1 LQVNDAL
8 QGVDPKGEMSFV
20 SLLLQRGQG
29 MVCPSPV
36 RNALSWLDPS
46 GGAIP
51 FAVIFSRAS
60 REIQSVVHAGDK
72 TTSTSAFGSI
82 SLAAL
87 STSSEMTSVA
97 GHPE

>member
-1 LQVNDAL
+1 MHLKCSKGSRHELQMNEAL
-8 QGVDPKGEMSFV
+8 QAVDPNGEISFV

-29 MVCPSPV
+29 IMRPSPV

-60 REIQSVVHAGDK
+60 
-72 TTSTSAFGSI
+72 
-82 SLAAL
+82 
-87 STSSEMTSVA
+87 
-97 GHPE
+97 

>member
-1 LQVNDAL
+1 MQVNDAL
-8 QGVDPKGEMSFV
+8 QGVDPNGEMSFV
-20 SLLLQRGQG
+20 SLLLHIGHG

-60 REIQSVVHAGDK
+60 SEIQSVVHAGDK
-72 TTSTSAFGSI
+72 TTSTSASGSI

-87 STSSEMTSVA
+87 RTSLEMTSVA

>member
-1 LQVNDAL
+1 VNDAL
-8 QGVDPKGEMSFV
+8 HGVDPNGEMSFV
-20 SLLLQRGQG
+20 SLLLHIGHG
-29 MVCPSPV
+29 MMCPSPV

-51 FAVIFSRAS
+51 FAVIFLRAS
-60 REIQSVVHAGDK
+60 REIQSVVQAGDK
-72 TTSTSAFGSI
+72 TTLTSASGSI

-87 STSSEMTSVA
+87 STSSEITSVA

>member
-1 LQVNDAL
+1 MQVNDAL

-29 MVCPSPV
+29 MMCPSPV

-46 GGAIP
+46 GGAMP

-60 REIQSVVHAGDK
+60 LEIQSVVQAGDR
-72 TTSTSAFGSI
+72 TTSTSALESMT
-82 SLAAL
+82 LAAL
-87 STSSEMTSVA
+87 STSLEMTSVA